1 MIRRGPLPYAIPPHS
16 TNQPIRATQPI
27 TQEFSSLPCRPLA
40 RNMQVDRL
48 RSELAQAPEAVL
60 LLPKPISGSDAA
72 VERDRVSD
80 TALSEDTLESDP
92 SRNGLGLG
100 LIKVVG
106 AKIKKPV
113 LPDDFPHMLSVTVMV
128 RMR

>member
-1 MIRRGPLPYAIPPHS
+1 
-16 TNQPIRATQPI
+16 
-27 TQEFSSLPCRPLA
+27 
-40 RNMQVDRL
+40 MQVDRL